1 MGDSS
6 ARILIV
12 DDEEGI
18 RDLLQEALEQQG
30 YRCHT
35 SPDGTSALET
45 LAAQPVDLVLLDMI
59 MPGMTGLSLFRKLK
73 ERFPTTA
80 VIFLTAIDDLSV
92 AVEYLKGGAYDYLVK
107 PVPRSRLH
115 QAVEDALSRRLVD
128 LEDREQKRRL
138 EEQVSNQSVSL
149 ESRVRELTALNNMV
163 QADLSRRFA
172 DEDFGPDGSWRRDPP

>member
-1 MGDSS
+1 MGDAR

-30 YRCHT
+30 YRCRT
-35 SPDGTSALET
+35 SPDGAGALET
-45 LAAQPVDLVLLDMI
+45 LASQPMDLVLLDMI

-73 ERFPTTA
+73 EQFPTTA

-107 PVPRSRLH
+107 PVPRSRLY

-128 LEDREQKRRL
+128 LDDHEQKRRL
-138 EEQVSNQSVSL
+138 EEQVSDQAVSL

-172 DEDFGPDGSWRRDPP
+172 DEGFEPDGSWRGGPS